1 MNSLPERLQIN
12 DRRGSILVLSI
23 FLIVAMLGILALAVD
38 FGYAMMVR
46 TQLQVAADSAAISA
60 ASTNVNGTSRDVI
73 HAARKYSEFHL
84 AAGEPVKLDSHD
96 VEFGRW
102 DFYRRSFTQTA
113 TDPNA
118 IRIRTRRSNKVNG
131 ETPMFFARI
140 FGINSVPLKTKAV
153 AAVAMNLTG
162 FEAPSNGENLGI
174 LPIALK
180 VPSWEDLRAGFGE
193 DNWTWNEDTGQVTPG
208 PDGIPELTFYPG
220 DVDSP
225 GNFGT
230 VDIGGADNSTADLTQ
245 QILEGIAPE
254 DLEYHGGSL
263 ELGADGT
270 LSLTGDPGLSARIG
284 DALGQILGEPRV
296 VPVYTNVAA
305 AGNTAVYTI
314 TGFAGVRIME
324 VNLKGQLDQ
333 KRVVIQRSDVVLD
346 GGIPARDGATQ
357 TSINVYSHVTLV
369 Q

>member
-1 MNSLPERLQIN
+1 MNSLPKRLQAKA
-12 DRRGSILVLSI
+12 RRGSILVLSI

-60 ASTNVNGTSRDVI
+60 ASANVNGTHYAVI
-73 HAARKYSEFHL
+73 RAAQKFSEFHL
-84 AAGEPVKLDSHD
+84 AAGEPVKLSRYD
-96 VEFGRW
+96 VQFGTW

-113 TDPNA
+113 TEPNA
-118 IRIRTRRSNKVNG
+118 IRIRTRRSDKING

-153 AAVAMNLTG
+153 AAVAMNMTG
-162 FEAPSNGENLGI
+162 FEAPSNGKNLGI

-180 VPSWEDLRAGFGE
+180 VPSWDSLRAGFGE

-220 DVDSP
+220 DVASP

-230 VDIGGADNSTADLTQ
+230 VDIGGADNSTADLTR
-245 QILEGIAPE
+245 QILEGISAE
-254 DLEYHGGSL
+254 DLDYHGGSL

-270 LSLTGDPGLSARIG
+270 LPLTGDPGLSARIG
-284 DALGQILGEPRV
+284 DALGQIMGEPRV
-296 VPVYTNVAA
+296 VPVYTNVAK

-314 TGFAGVRIME
+314 TGFAGIRIME

-346 GGIPARDGATQ
+346 GGIPARDGAAQ

>member
-1 MNSLPERLQIN
+1 MSSLPKRLQAKG
-12 DRRGSILVLSI
+12 RRGSILVLSI
-23 FLIVAMLGILALAVD
+23 FLIVAMLGILALPVD

-60 ASTNVNGTSRDVI
+60 ASTNVNGTSYDVI
-73 HAARKYSEFHL
+73 HAAQKYSEFHK
-84 AAGEPVKLDSHD
+84 AAGDPVELDSQD
-96 VEFGRW
+96 VQFGKW
-102 DFYRRSFTQTA
+102 DFYSRAFTRTP
-113 TDPNA
+113 TEPNA
-118 IRIRTRRSNKVNG
+118 IRIMTPRSDQING
-131 ETPMFFARI
+131 ETPIVFARM
-140 FGINSVPLKTKAV
+140 FGINSVPLNTKAV
-153 AAVAMNLTG
+153 AAVAMNMIG
-162 FEAPSNGENLGI
+162 FEAPSNGKNLGI

-180 VPSWEDLRAGFGE
+180 VPSWDDLQAGFGE
-193 DNWTWNEDTGQVTPG
+193 DNWTWNEDTGQITAG

-220 DVDSP
+220 DVNSP

-230 VDIGGADNSTADLTQ
+230 VDIGGANNSTADIIRQ
-245 QILEGIAPE
+245 VLEGISPQ
-254 DLEYHGGSL
+254 DLDHHGGSL

-270 LSLTGDPGLSARIG
+270 LPLTGDPGLSARIG
-284 DALGQILGEPRV
+284 DALGQIMGEPRV

-305 AGNTAVYTI
+305 AGNTAVYTV
-314 TGFAGVRIME
+314 TGFAGVRIMD

-346 GGIPARDGATQ
+346 GGIPARDGDAQ